1 MFQVLLNGEIIYQ
14 PLDDELTIFNPK
26 LTLEMGKAGCL
37 EFDIPQTN
45 THYGELTQLSAMIN
59 VNMDTEEVFRGRV
72 LSNERQ
78 FNNLRHI
85 YCEGDLAFLVDSVQ
99 KTEKY
104 TGKTRALFNKFIAAH
119 NARVEDYK
127 KFAVGEV
134 TIDDR
139 PIKLE
144 GHVEDMN
151 TGNIDYKQIAI
162 NSIVGEWNDTLSE
175 IQTCLIDYCGGYLRT
190 RYQNG
195 VRYIDYVKDYG
206 GTSDQ
211 DITLGTNM
219 LDLTEEITA
228 EDLFTVLIPL
238 GDDNLTIASV
248 NRGSDELVDTAAVAK
263 YGRIVRTHVFN
274 NVNEPATLLENAQ
287 RYLATNVNVPRTVTI
302 TAIDLHFLNKSEG
315 AIHLGDK
322 VRIRSEAHDLD
333 EDLMCTKIE
342 YDLANPVN
350 NKYTFGNPK
359 QSLTERYKEDQRKQN
374 DAYGN
379 SASGGHGGGG
389 RGGGAAE
396 AAAEAAEAVAEEVLK
411 EEEEQNRK
419 FYETYIDL
427 DAEDDGKITLGA
439 MLRYGR
445 TYKNVLLNDVGIDL
459 DASTGNVNL
468 HSLKNMTDK
477 NYEKIGQQE
486 ARIDVLQHNTSVS
499 LMSLTNRI
507 EEVNG
512 IETSHYTE
520 IKQTSSQLASS
531 INLTAGLL
539 QDETDR
545 AKASEASIDLRV
557 SNNASTITLKADQI
571 SLDAAVTRISNLE
584 ADAADINKLSSKI
597 AQINNLSIL
606 NAYVSGSLSVGG
618 NTSSGSFSLTDGTA
632 VLGQNHV
639 HNVVASG
646 GVVTIGTATT
656 STGGN
661 SFNIAD
667 TQFYKDGV
675 SAAKKSV
682 RVNDIRKNPDQSASI
697 GTSTLTIYYPVQAN
711 TTEYETY
718 HHNTV
723 LNVPAGDFFESVTV
737 RLRGAGKTRGDNG
750 GSSSGTNVGSSVD
763 TTYLYVSWDGVNFS
777 KWNPSQGVY
786 YGGSGYTHYLRG
798 SSETVYNDGG
808 SETYYKLK

>member
-45 THYGELTQLSAMIN
+45 AHYGELTQLSAMIN

-127 KFAVGEV
+127 KFTVGEV

-162 NSIVGEWNDTLSE
+162 NSIVGEWNDTFTE
-175 IQTCLIDYCGGYLRT
+175 IKTCLIDYCGGYLRT

-195 VRYIDYVKDYG
+195 VRYIDYVKEYG

-219 LDLTEEITA
+219 LDLTEEISA
-228 EDLFTVLIPL
+228 EDLFTVLVPL

-248 NRGSDELVDTAAVAK
+248 NRGSDELVDTVAVAK

-315 AIHLGDK
+315 AIHIGDR
-322 VRIRSEAHDLD
+322 VHIRSEAHEMD

-389 RGGGAAE
+389 SGGGAAE
-396 AAAEAAEAVAEEVLK
+396 AAAEAAGAVAEEVKK
-411 EEEEQNRK
+411 EEDERSRY
-419 FYETYIDL
+419 FYDTYIDL

-445 TYKNVLLNDVGIDL
+445 TYKNVLLTDVGIDL
-459 DASTGNVNL
+459 DASQGNLNMWAL
-468 HSLKNMTDK
+468 KGSIDENHSLI
-477 NYEKIGQQE
+477 EGQE
-486 ARIDVLQHNTSVS
+486 ARIDVFQSDMDVALR
-499 LMSLTNRI
+499 LMTNRI
-507 EEVNG
+507 ETVDGTQEQ
-512 IETSHYTE
+512 HYTE
-520 IKQTSSQLASS
+520 MKQLSSQNAAS
-531 INLTAGLL
+531 IDLVAGYLS
-539 QDETDR
+539 DETDR
-545 AKASEASIDLRV
+545 AKASEASINLRV
-557 SNNASTITLKADQI
+557 DHNASSITLKADQI
-571 SLDAAVTRISNLE
+571 DLDAALTRIATLESDTIFANRVVSAIANASLITASYIQATNLNGTSTITSPLIYMGGE
-584 ADAADINKLSSKI
+584 LVTTRTHYHTLSAA
-597 AQINNLSIL
+597 
-606 NAYVSGSLSVGG
+606 
-618 NTSSGSFSLTDGTA
+618 
-632 VLGQNHV
+632 
-639 HNVVASG
+639 G
-646 GVVTIGTATT
+646 GVVTMGSSTT
-656 STGGN
+656 DGPT

-675 SAAKKSV
+675 SAAKESV

-711 TTEYETY
+711 TTEYSTY

-737 RLRGAGKTRGDNG
+737 RLRGAGKTRWDNG